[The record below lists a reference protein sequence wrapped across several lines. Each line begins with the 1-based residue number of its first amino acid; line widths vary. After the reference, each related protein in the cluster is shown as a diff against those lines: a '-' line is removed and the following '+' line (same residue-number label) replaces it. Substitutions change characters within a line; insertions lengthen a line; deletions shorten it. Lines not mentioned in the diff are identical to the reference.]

1 MIYLFSYLSYFNVYQ
16 GEYNKIFSYL
26 PYKARLA
33 RNKTLDYLGT
43 KSYAKFCLTTE
54 LLTGKGM
61 ASSSADIASI
71 CQLTALSCKRILS
84 QDEISKIATSIE
96 PTDGIFVKALSDI
109 II

>member
-1 MIYLFSYLSYFNVYQ
+1 
-16 GEYNKIFSYL
+16 
-26 PYKARLA
+26 
-33 RNKTLDYLGT
+33 
-43 KSYAKFCLTTE
+43 
-54 LLTGKGM
+54 M